1 MAVKY
6 GFFNSV
12 NGDRLYNANDISRF
26 FYKLISDGVLDSPA
40 TNLMVV
46 AGSGMTIKV
55 LDGYGMI
62 NAKYVWLTSDESVT
76 LDAADIALPRIDRV
90 VLRLDTDNRQIVVA
104 AKKGTPAASP
114 TPPALTRSGAIY
126 ELSLA
131 KIAVAANATAISQAD
146 ITDERPDESVCGY
159 IVGLLQQIDT
169 SGLFAQFTDAFNT
182 WFAGLQDQVFRNTLV
197 RRYTSRTLASASQQV
212 FSIGIPEYNAS
223 TDILNVYVNGFRMIP
238 AVDYTINPSA
248 SSITLTS
255 ALDVND
261 TPVMFEVLKSIDGS
275 PAESTVQLVYAMQQR
290 LGGLSFR
297 KMLQSE
303 YDALSAKDE
312 STVYYVVSSD
322 GVKQYLGSIQ
332 LTSGSDMIFDRF
344 APIYDNALTGT
355 VETYEEV
362 SNGD

>member
-12 NGDRLYNANDISRF
+12 NGDRLYNADDISRF

-46 AGSGMTIKV
+46 NRSGMTVQV
-55 LDGYGMI
+55 LSGYGMI
-62 NAKYVWLTSDESVT
+62 NAKYVWLTSPEDIT

-90 VLRLDTDNRQIVVA
+90 VLRLDITNRQITVA

-114 TPPALTRSGAIY
+114 KPPALTRSGAIY

-131 KIAVAANATAISQAD
+131 KIAVVANATAIAQAD

-169 SGLFAQFTDAFNT
+169 AGLFAQFTDAFDT
-182 WFAGLQDQVFRNTLV
+182 WFAGVQDQVFRNTLV
-197 RRYTSRTLASASQQV
+197 RRYASRTLSSASQQV

-223 TDILNVYVNGFRMIP
+223 TDILNVYVNGFRLIP
-238 AVDYTINPSA
+238 TVDYTSNA
-248 SSITLTS
+248 STVTLAS
-255 ALDVND
+255 ALDVEN

-275 PAESTVQLVYAMQQR
+275 DAESTVQLVYAMQQR

-297 KMLQSE
+297 KMIQSE
-303 YDALSAKDE
+303 YDALPNKDE

-332 LTSGSDMIFDRF
+332 LTSGSGMISERF
-344 APIYDNALTGT
+344 APIVTANAHGAASSNFEEE
-355 VETYEEV
+355 ET
-362 SNGD
+362 